1 MKRILVTGA
10 AGFIGAA
17 LCLALTKRGYRVLG
31 LDNLN
36 DYYNVQLKI
45 DRLHRLDN
53 NDLFHFERVD
63 ISEKVALKS
72 SFDLFHP
79 EIVVNLAAQAGVRY
93 SILNP
98 DSYTKSNLVGF
109 ANILECCREAKV
121 EHLIFASS
129 SSVYGKNEK
138 IPFSEEDNVDRPV
151 SYYAAT
157 KKANELMASA
167 YSELYKIR
175 TTGLRFFTVYGP
187 WGRPDMAPW
196 LFTKAI
202 LENKIIKVFNYGKM
216 RRDFTYIDD
225 IVSGVIGVIESKKLG
240 TDLFNIYNIGNNEP
254 EELGYF
260 IEIIEKECGRSANK
274 EFLPM
279 QMGDVPVTYA
289 DISKLSAVTGFKPK
303 VSLEE
308 GLQKFVSWFKKY
320 HNII

>member
-17 LCLALTKRGYRVLG
+17 LCLELTKKSYQVLG
-31 LDNLN
+31 IDNLN
-36 DYYNVQLKI
+36 DYYDVQLKL
-45 DRLHRLDN
+45 DRLHRLDD
-53 NDLFHFERVD
+53 NDLFLFKKVD
-63 ISEKVALKS
+63 ISDKS
-72 SFDLFHP
+72 SLQIPFEEFRP

-109 ANILECCREAKV
+109 ANILECCRKTKV
-121 EHLIFASS
+121 KHLIFASS
-129 SSVYGKNEK
+129 SSVYGKNK
-138 IPFSEEDNVDRPV
+138 KVPFSEEDNVDKPV

-157 KKANELMASA
+157 KKANELMAAA

-187 WGRPDMAPW
+187 WGRPDMASW

-202 LENKIIKVFNYGKM
+202 LEDKTIKVFNYGKM

-225 IVSGVIGVIESKKLG
+225 IVSGMMGVIESKKLG
-240 TDLFNIYNIGNNEP
+240 ADLFNIYNIGNNEP

>member
-17 LCLALTKRGYRVLG
+17 LCLELTKKSYQVLG
-31 LDNLN
+31 IDNLN
-36 DYYNVQLKI
+36 DYYDVQLKL
-45 DRLHRLDN
+45 DRLHRLDD
-53 NDLFHFERVD
+53 NDLFLFKKVD
-63 ISEKVALKS
+63 ISDKS
-72 SFDLFHP
+72 SLQIPFEEFRP

-109 ANILECCREAKV
+109 ANILECCRKTKV
-121 EHLIFASS
+121 KHLIFASS
-129 SSVYGKNEK
+129 SSVYGKNK
-138 IPFSEEDNVDRPV
+138 KVPFSEEDNVDKPV

-157 KKANELMASA
+157 KKANELMAAA

-202 LENKIIKVFNYGKM
+202 LEDKTIKVFNYGKM

-225 IVSGVIGVIESKKLG
+225 IVSGMMGIIESKKLG
-240 TDLFNIYNIGNNEP
+240 ADLFNIYNIGNNEP

>member
-17 LCLALTKRGYRVLG
+17 LCLELTKKSYQVLG
-31 LDNLN
+31 IDNLN
-36 DYYNVQLKI
+36 DYYDVQLKL
-45 DRLHRLDN
+45 DRLHRLDD
-53 NDLFHFERVD
+53 NDLFLFKKVD
-63 ISEKVALKS
+63 ISDKS
-72 SFDLFHP
+72 SLQIPFEEFRP

-98 DSYTKSNLVGF
+98 DSYTKNNLVGF
-109 ANILECCREAKV
+109 ANILECCRKTKV
-121 EHLIFASS
+121 KHLIFASS
-129 SSVYGKNEK
+129 SSVYGKNK
-138 IPFSEEDNVDRPV
+138 KVPFSEEDNVDKPV

-157 KKANELMASA
+157 KKANELMAAA

-196 LFTKAI
+196 LFTKTI
-202 LENKIIKVFNYGKM
+202 LEDKTIKVFNYGKM

-225 IVSGVIGVIESKKLG
+225 IVSGMMGVIESKKLG
-240 TDLFNIYNIGNNEP
+240 ADLFNIYNIGNNEP

>member
-17 LCLALTKRGYRVLG
+17 LCLELTKKSYQVLG
-31 LDNLN
+31 IDNLN
-36 DYYNVQLKI
+36 DYYDVQLKL
-45 DRLHRLDN
+45 DRLHRLDD
-53 NDLFHFERVD
+53 NDLFLFKKVD
-63 ISEKVALKS
+63 ISDKS
-72 SFDLFHP
+72 SLQIPFEEFRP

-109 ANILECCREAKV
+109 ANILECCRKTKV
-121 EHLIFASS
+121 KHLIFASS
-129 SSVYGKNEK
+129 SSVYGKNK
-138 IPFSEEDNVDRPV
+138 KVPFSEEDNVDKPV

-202 LENKIIKVFNYGKM
+202 LENKTIKVFNYGKM

-225 IVSGVIGVIESKKLG
+225 IVSGMMGVIESKKLG
-240 TDLFNIYNIGNNEP
+240 ADLFNIYNIGNNEP

>member
-202 LENKIIKVFNYGKM
+202 LENKTIKVFNYGKM

>member
-79 EIVVNLAAQAGVRY
+79 EMVVNLAAQAGVRY

-129 SSVYGKNEK
+129 SSVYGKNKK

-202 LENKIIKVFNYGKM
+202 LENKTIKVFNYGKM

-225 IVSGVIGVIESKKLG
+225 IVSGVIGVIESKMLG

-260 IEIIEKECGRSANK
+260 IEIIEKECGRNANK

>member
-1 MKRILVTGA
+1 MQIP
-10 AGFIGAA
+10 
-17 LCLALTKRGYRVLG
+17 
-31 LDNLN
+31 
-36 DYYNVQLKI
+36 
-45 DRLHRLDN
+45 
-53 NDLFHFERVD
+53 FEEFR
-63 ISEKVALKS
+63 
-72 SFDLFHP
+72 P

-109 ANILECCREAKV
+109 ANILECCRKTKV
-121 EHLIFASS
+121 KHLIFASS
-129 SSVYGKNEK
+129 SSVYGKNK
-138 IPFSEEDNVDRPV
+138 KVPFSEEDNVDKPV

-202 LENKIIKVFNYGKM
+202 LENKTIKVFNYGKM

-225 IVSGVIGVIESKKLG
+225 IVSGMMGVIESKKLG
-240 TDLFNIYNIGNNEP
+240 ADLFNIYNIGNNEP

>member
-17 LCLALTKRGYRVLG
+17 LCLELTKRGYRVLG

-36 DYYNVQLKI
+36 DYYNIQLKI

-63 ISEKVALKS
+63 ISEKVVLKS

-109 ANILECCREAKV
+109 ANILECCREEKV

-129 SSVYGKNEK
+129 SSVYGKNKK
-138 IPFSEEDNVDRPV
+138 IPFSEKDNVDRPV

-157 KKANELMASA
+157 KKANELMAAA

-202 LENKIIKVFNYGKM
+202 LEDKTIKVFNCGKM
-216 RRDFTYIDD
+216 KRDFTYIDD
-225 IVSGVIGVIESKKLG
+225 IVSGVVGVIESKKLG
-240 TDLFNIYNIGNNEP
+240 ADLFNVYNIGNNEP
-254 EELGYF
+254 KELGYF
-260 IEIIEKECGRSANK
+260 IEVIEKECGRRANK
-274 EFLPM
+274 EYLPM

-289 DISKLSAVTGFKPK
+289 DISKLSAVTGFKPQ

-320 HNII
+320 HNLS

>member
-17 LCLALTKRGYRVLG
+17 LCLELTKKSYQVLG
-31 LDNLN
+31 IDNLN
-36 DYYNVQLKI
+36 DYYDVQLKL
-45 DRLHRLDN
+45 DRLHRLDD
-53 NDLFHFERVD
+53 NDLFLFKKVD
-63 ISEKVALKS
+63 ISDKS
-72 SFDLFHP
+72 SLQIPFEEFRP

-109 ANILECCREAKV
+109 ANILECCRKTKV
-121 EHLIFASS
+121 KHLIFASS
-129 SSVYGKNEK
+129 SSVYGKNK
-138 IPFSEEDNVDRPV
+138 KVPFSEEDNVDKPV

-157 KKANELMASA
+157 KKANELMAAA

-202 LENKIIKVFNYGKM
+202 LEDKTIKVFNYGKM

-225 IVSGVIGVIESKKLG
+225 IVSGMMGVIESKKLG
-240 TDLFNIYNIGNNEP
+240 VDLFNIYNIGNNEP

>member
-17 LCLALTKRGYRVLG
+17 LCLELTKRGYRVLG

-36 DYYNVQLKI
+36 YYYNVQLKI

-109 ANILECCREAKV
+109 ANILECCREEKV

-129 SSVYGKNEK
+129 SSVYGKNKK
-138 IPFSEEDNVDRPV
+138 IPFSEKDNVDRPV

-157 KKANELMASA
+157 KKSNELMASA

-196 LFTKAI
+196 LFTKAV
-202 LENKIIKVFNYGKM
+202 LENKTIKVFNYGKM

-225 IVSGVIGVIESKKLG
+225 IVSGMMGVIESKKLG
-240 TDLFNIYNIGNNEP
+240 VDLFNIYNIGNNEP

-289 DISKLSAVTGFKPK
+289 DISKLSAVTGFRPR

-308 GLQKFVSWFKKY
+308 GLKKFVSWFKDY
-320 HNII
+320 HGLN